1 MTKRF
6 LQLIATTLVICL
18 GATSCSDINQFHEK
32 YVESGEYIYTSR
44 PEVITYPGR
53 HRIAVKIYYPG
64 PNSATQTRVEWNN
77 GMDSRVI
84 DVNPAGALDSISF
97 EIDNLEEKSYFLD
110 LFNLDKAGNKS
121 VKVQTTGTAYGN
133 RYESTLNN
141 RLLLN
146 VSVQNVDTLVT
157 TWSRGTKDAVYFEMK
172 YQNRDGQLISSIIDA
187 DQEVFLT
194 DDWLPGSSMI
204 YRTHFLPSPL
214 AIDTFYTQYDTLNLP
229 IPVILSLITD
239 KSNWSIVETDSE
251 EPAEGNAEN
260 PHNGLAEAAID
271 GNLNTFWHTQWQS
284 AQPDYPHYFILDL
297 GETLR
302 IGAVETFRRRGN
314 GSAQNVVQIL
324 ISEDNENW
332 VDKGTFE
339 IDNQTDDG
347 QLKEFEPGMAR
358 YIRYNALAGSS
369 VFAMLAELEVY
380 EAR

>member
-1 MTKRF
+1 MFSKGKDSFSLTEIREIWKYGEEKLCLMTALWMAGPNYVTVRLPGPRCKAEPPMRTRSILRTVTIMVLTSMTLLYDTFGSSPTVPGEIQALSILPKSPSGVKFFNRSKSIRMTKRF

-187 DQEVFLT
+187 D
-194 DDWLPGSSMI
+194 
-204 YRTHFLPSPL
+204 
-214 AIDTFYTQYDTLNLP
+214 
-229 IPVILSLITD
+229 
-239 KSNWSIVETDSE
+239 
-251 EPAEGNAEN
+251 
-260 PHNGLAEAAID
+260 
-271 GNLNTFWHTQWQS
+271 
-284 AQPDYPHYFILDL
+284 
-297 GETLR
+297 
-302 IGAVETFRRRGN
+302 
-314 GSAQNVVQIL
+314 
-324 ISEDNENW
+324 
-332 VDKGTFE
+332 
-339 IDNQTDDG
+339 
-347 QLKEFEPGMAR
+347 
-358 YIRYNALAGSS
+358 
-369 VFAMLAELEVY
+369 
-380 EAR
+380 